1 MNIKRLILVAA
12 LVLPL
17 GAGAV
22 EYTQIQPDKS
32 SLTFAY
38 KQMGVPMEGKFRRF
52 SGRLSF
58 DPARPAAAKA
68 ALEVELASIDT
79 GSAEANDE
87 VVSKPW
93 FNAKAY
99 PVAQFVASTIKP
111 LGGNRYEVAGKL
123 TLKGVTRDV
132 VAPVTLTPQGTQAIL
147 DGAFTLKRAG
157 YAIGEGVWADFSTVA
172 NDIQIRFRLLATGK

>member
-1 MNIKRLILVAA
+1 MNIKRLTLVAA

-17 GAGAV
+17 VAGAV

-38 KQMGVPMEGKFRRF
+38 KQMGVPMEGKFRKF

-58 DPARPAAAKA
+58 DPAKPAAAKA

-93 FNAKAY
+93 FNAKTY
-99 PVAQFVASTIKP
+99 PVALFVASTIKP

-123 TLKGVTRDV
+123 SLKGVTRDV
-132 VAPVTLTPQGTQAIL
+132 VAPVTLTPQGTQATL
-147 DGAFTLKRAG
+147 DGAFTLKRAD
-157 YAIGEGVWADFSTVA
+157 YAIGEGVWADFGTVA
-172 NDIQIRFRLLATGK
+172 NEIQIRFRLLATGK

>member
-1 MNIKRLILVAA
+1 MKKILLPLLVA
-12 LVLPL
+12 L
-17 GAGAV
+17 GLSLNAQAV
-22 EYTQIQPDKS
+22 EYTQVQADKS
-32 SLTFAY
+32 SLSFAY
-38 KQMGVPMEGKFRRF
+38 KQMGVPMEGKFRKF

-58 DPARPAAAKA
+58 DPAKPAAAKA
-68 ALEVELASIDT
+68 VLEVELASIDT

-93 FNAKAY
+93 FNAKTY

-132 VAPVTLTPQGTQAIL
+132 VAPVTVTPQGNQASVE
-147 DGAFTLKRAG
+147 GAFTLKRAD
-157 YAIGEGVWADFSTVA
+157 YVIGEGAWADFGTVA
-172 NDIQIRFRLLATGK
+172 NEIQIRFRLLAIGK